1 MKLLESA
8 EEKITKYK
16 NGEIVPHLENIEMV
30 SVHCIIANNRY

>member
-30 SVHCIIANNRY
+30 SVHRIIVKNRY